1 VHSSQTPQA
10 VGKVTAPPRRLIAID
25 LGAKRVGVAVS
36 DELQITVTPLE
47 RIERRSW
54 KDLLRRVAALI
65 DDYDARALV
74 IGLPL
79 SLDGK
84 ENNAAQDAQRIAENF
99 RKSLSVPVFLQ
110 DERLTTAAAESE
122 LRSRG
127 AKASEVAKRIDSE
140 SAAIIL
146 HDFIAAKPDA
156 EDAMDLECGGQR
168 QPDTAL
174 DCSEFRLQADLAV
187 SIKAPRKRG
196 TPNHS
201 STGSYATQE
210 KKQTNPARDSFC
222 SRRGAWHLRALA
234 VSRDAIS
241 CFS

>member
-1 VHSSQTPQA
+1 VHSSQTLE
-10 VGKVTAPPRRLIAID
+10 VTAPPHRLIAID

-54 KDLLRRVAALI
+54 KDLLLRVVALI
-65 DDYDARALV
+65 ELYDARGLV

-79 SLDGK
+79 SLDGT
-84 ENNAAQDAQRIAENF
+84 ESNAAQDAQRIAGNF

-127 AKASEVAKRIDSE
+127 VKANEVAKRIDSE

-146 HDFIAAKPDA
+146 RDFIAEQAPG
-156 EDAMDLECGGQR
+156 EGETDLESGGQR
-168 QPDTAL
+168 
-174 DCSEFRLQADLAV
+174 
-187 SIKAPRKRG
+187 
-196 TPNHS
+196 
-201 STGSYATQE
+201 
-210 KKQTNPARDSFC
+210 
-222 SRRGAWHLRALA
+222 
-234 VSRDAIS
+234 
-241 CFS
+241 